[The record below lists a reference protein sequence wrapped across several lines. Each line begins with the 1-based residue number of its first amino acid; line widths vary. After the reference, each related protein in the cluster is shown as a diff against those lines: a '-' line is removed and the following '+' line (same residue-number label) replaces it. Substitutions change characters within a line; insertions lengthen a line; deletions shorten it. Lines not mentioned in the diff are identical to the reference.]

1 MHKIVVSM
9 YESSLRFSTIRVM
22 SGILLF
28 VIFAF
33 VTLSLALVYQYLI
46 IKKLS
51 RRFEAAF
58 GNLDS
63 NQNLAETITSYFEK
77 LGITEKKLE
86 NIETS
91 YKHLANIG
99 AKSIQKTAVVRFNPF
114 RNTGGDQSFVL
125 ALLDNND
132 TGFLV
137 TSIHSRDGTRVY
149 IKAITYGNS
158 EHNLSKEEMEAL
170 KAARQPKEEIK

>member
-1 MHKIVVSM
+1 
-9 YESSLRFSTIRVM
+9 M
-22 SGILLF
+22 SGIFLF
-28 VIFAF
+28 AIAIIIFFGSAWF
-33 VTLSLALVYQYLI
+33 YLYSI
-46 IKKLS
+46 TTKLS

-58 GNLDS
+58 ANLDS
-63 NQNLAETITSYFEK
+63 NQNLVDTITTYFEK
-77 LGITEKKLE
+77 LGTTEKKLE

-91 YKHLANIG
+91 YKHLAEIG
-99 AKSIQKTAVVRFNPF
+99 ARSIQKTAVVRFNPF

-132 TGFLV
+132 SGFLI

-158 EHNLSKEEMEAL
+158 EHNLSKEEVQAL
-170 KAARQPKEEIK
+170 HMARQPKEGVKR

>member
-1 MHKIVVSM
+1 
-9 YESSLRFSTIRVM
+9 M
-22 SGILLF
+22 SGIILF
-28 VIFAF
+28 VIASVVVMSVAWVYLYS
-33 VTLSLALVYQYLI
+33 VTTKLA
-46 IKKLS
+46 

-58 GNLDS
+58 ANLDS
-63 NQNLAETITSYFEK
+63 NQNLADTITSYFEK
-77 LGITEKKLE
+77 LGVTEKKLE

-91 YKHLANIG
+91 YKHLSSIG

-132 TGFLV
+132 SGFLV

-158 EHNLSKEEMEAL
+158 EHNLSKEEVEAL
-170 KAARQPKEEIK
+170 STARQPKEETAQ

>member
-1 MHKIVVSM
+1 
-9 YESSLRFSTIRVM
+9 M
-22 SGILLF
+22 SGTTLFLISVIIILAAAWIYLYT
-28 VIFAF
+28 
-33 VTLSLALVYQYLI
+33 VTTKL
-46 IKKLS
+46 KK
-51 RRFEAAF
+51 RFEAAF
-58 GNLDS
+58 ANLDS
-63 NQNLAETITSYFEK
+63 NQNLADTITTYFEK
-77 LGITEKKLE
+77 LGATEQKLK

-91 YKHLANIG
+91 YKHLSTIG

-132 TGFLV
+132 SGFLV

-158 EHNLSKEEMEAL
+158 EHNLSKEEVQAL
-170 KAARQPKEEIK
+170 NAARQPKEEATK